1 MEVKSATLEYD
12 QWIEPYAS
20 SATVIGNICIVS
32 LCFGATSSINEW
44 IDLGIATVKDVKS
57 AATVNTA
64 IYKQTEGTC
73 IDCFILEGTD
83 RIMVNARGNNSPNGG
98 SFRGIL
104 VYPIRK

>member
-12 QWIEPYAS
+12 PWIEAYTS

-44 IDLGIATVKDVKS
+44 TDLGIATVKDVKS
-57 AATVNTA
+57 AANVNTA
-64 IYKQTEGTC
+64 VYKQTEGTC

-104 VYPIRK
+104 VYPIKK